1 MTRSETSGLE
11 FRHVSRSFGAVKALT
26 DVSFD
31 VRAGEA
37 HAIIGENGAGKSTL
51 LKILAG
57 IVQPEHGEV
66 FWRSEALRAQT
77 PRHALERGIG
87 MVYQEMLSFPNLTVA
102 ANIFAG
108 RELTQPGGR
117 LNERAMHT
125 RTAALLAELHVP
137 ATPDTPMDRLPAAL
151 CQLVQVAR
159 ALAFDCQVLVLDE
172 PTTSLTD
179 AEVDHLFAVVDALK
193 TRGLTILFVSH
204 RIPEVFRL
212 CDRITVLRDGTH
224 AGTFVTADTTPDTIV
239 RAMVGREP
247 PSRVRPTSSAG
258 SSGSTGSSGSS
269 GSMGNVRLSLKG
281 LSRRPRFR
289 DVSFDVRAGEI
300 VALFGLVGSGR
311 SEVLETIFGITPA
324 TSGHV
329 EIDGHRVNIRSARD
343 AAAAG
348 LGFVPEERARQ
359 GLFFNLSLVP
369 NIVLPKAAKDRRVRI
384 DGRADRRESEQQ
396 VTNLRIKTTSVDRM
410 PDTLSGGNQQK
421 VVAAKWLAT
430 SPKVLLLDEP
440 TKGVDV
446 GARFE
451 LHALIRQQVDAGM
464 ACLMVSSDLP
474 EVLALADRILV
485 MREGRLMGELDGN
498 TATDDTVMHLATHEA
513 AV

>member
-1 MTRSETSGLE
+1 M
-11 FRHVSRSFGAVKALT
+11 KALT
-26 DVSFD
+26 DVSFEIA
-31 VRAGEA
+31 AGEA

-57 IVQPEHGEV
+57 IVPPETGEL
-66 FWRSEALRAQT
+66 FWRGEQLKFQT

-87 MVYQEMLSFPNLTVA
+87 MVYQEMLSFPNLSVA

-108 RELTQPGGR
+108 REITKPGGR
-117 LNERAMHT
+117 LDERAMHA
-125 RTAALLAELHVP
+125 RTADLLAELHVP
-137 ATPDTPMDRLPAAL
+137 AKPDTPMDQLPAAL

-159 ALAFDCQVLVLDE
+159 ALAFDCKVLVLDE

-179 AEVDHLFAVVDALK
+179 AEVDHLFAVVDQLK
-193 TRGLTILFVSH
+193 QRGLTILFVSH

-212 CDRITVLRDGTH
+212 CDRITVLRDGRH
-224 AGTFVTADTTPDTIV
+224 AGTFTRTETTPDVIV

-247 PSRVRPTSSAG
+247 PTRVPRASVDAG
-258 SSGSTGSSGSS
+258 RTL
-269 GSMGNVRLSLKG
+269 LSLKQ
-281 LSRRPRFR
+281 LSRAPRFR
-289 DVSFDVRAGEI
+289 DVSLDVHAGEV

-311 SEVLETIFGITPA
+311 TEVLETVFGIAPA

-329 EIDGHRVNIRSARD
+329 EIDGQRVHIRSARD
-343 AAAAG
+343 AAKAG

-369 NIVLPKAAKDRRVRI
+369 NIILPKAAKDAVLRI
-384 DGRADRRESEQQ
+384 NSRADRREAEQQ
-396 VTNLRIKTTSVDRM
+396 VAELHIKTTSVDRT

-451 LHALIRQQVDAGM
+451 LHGLIRQQVDAGM
-464 ACLMVSSDLP
+464 GCLMVSSDLP

-485 MREGRLMGELDGN
+485 MREGRLMGELDGA
-498 TATDDTVMHLATHEA
+498 TATDDTVMHLATHDEA
-513 AV
+513 SA

>member
-1 MTRSETSGLE
+1 MRSHACGEWYYHTHSVSSATGLE

-26 DVSFD
+26 DVSFE
-31 VRAGEA
+31 VAPGEA
-37 HAIIGENGAGKSTL
+37 HALIGENGAGKSTL

-57 IVQPEHGEV
+57 IVQPESGEL
-66 FWRSEALRAQT
+66 FWRGDALKFQT

-87 MVYQEMLSFPNLTVA
+87 MVYQEMLAFPNLSVA
-102 ANIFAG
+102 GNIFAG
-108 RELTQPGGR
+108 RELLKSGGR
-117 LNERAMHT
+117 LDERAMHA
-125 RTAALLAELHVP
+125 RTAELLAELHVP
-137 ATPDTPMDRLPAAL
+137 AAPSTPMDQLPAAL

-159 ALAFDCQVLVLDE
+159 ALAFDCKVLVLDE

-179 AEVDHLFAVVDALK
+179 AEVDHLFAVVERLK
-193 TRGLTILFVSH
+193 QRGLTILFVSH

-212 CDRITVLRDGTH
+212 CDRITVLRDGRH
-224 AGTFVTADTTPDTIV
+224 AGTFDKANTTPDTIV

-247 PSRVRPTSSAG
+247 PARVPRAANTAG
-258 SSGSTGSSGSS
+258 AT
-269 GSMGNVRLSLKG
+269 RLAVQG
-281 LSRRPRFR
+281 LSRGARFR
-289 DVSFDVRAGEI
+289 DVSFDVHAGEV

-311 SEVLETIFGITPA
+311 TEVLETIFGLVPA
-324 TSGHV
+324 TAGTV
-329 EIDGHRVNIRSARD
+329 AIDGRPVAITSARE

-359 GLFFNLSLVP
+359 GLFFNLSLIP
-369 NIVLPKAAKDRRVRI
+369 NIILPKAAKEGVLTIDRR
-384 DGRADRRESEQQ
+384 GDRRMAEQQ
-396 VTNLRIKTTSVDRM
+396 VADLHIKTNSVDRT

-451 LHALIRQQVDAGM
+451 LHGLIRQQVDDGM

-485 MREGRLMGELDGN
+485 MREGRLMGELDGA
-498 TATDDTVMHLATHEA
+498 TATDDSVMHLATHEA
-513 AV
+513 S

>member
-1 MTRSETSGLE
+1 MSSATGLE
-11 FRHVSRSFGAVKALT
+11 FRNVSRSFGAVQALS
-26 DVSFD
+26 DVSFT
-31 VRAGEA
+31 VAAGEA
-37 HAIIGENGAGKSTL
+37 HALIGENGAGKSTL

-57 IVQPEHGEV
+57 IVQPETGQL
-66 FWRSEALRAQT
+66 FWRGDAMTLPT

-87 MVYQEMLSFPNLTVA
+87 MVYQEMLAFPNLSVA

-108 RELTQPGGR
+108 RELLKSGGR
-117 LNERAMHT
+117 LDEPAMRA
-125 RTAALLAELHVP
+125 RTAELLRDLHVP
-137 ATPDTPMDRLPAAL
+137 ASPDTPMDQLPAAL

-179 AEVDHLFAVVDALK
+179 AEVDHLFAVVERLK
-193 TRGLTILFVSH
+193 ARGLTILFVSH

-212 CDRITVLRDGTH
+212 CDRITVLRDGRH
-224 AGTFVTADTTPDTIV
+224 AGTFAKADTTPDTIV

-247 PSRVRPTSSAG
+247 PARVPRAANAVGAT
-258 SSGSTGSSGSS
+258 
-269 GSMGNVRLSLKG
+269 RLSVKG
-281 LSRRPRFR
+281 LSRGHRFR
-289 DVSFDVRAGEI
+289 DVSFDVRAGEV

-311 SEVLETIFGITPA
+311 TEVLESIFGLVPPTA
-324 TSGHV
+324 GTV
-329 EIDGHRVNIRSARD
+329 AIDGAPVTIRSARE

-369 NIVLPKAAKDRRVRI
+369 NIVLPKAAKDRLLGI
-384 DGRADRRESEQQ
+384 DRRGDRMLAERQ
-396 VTNLRIKTTSVDRM
+396 VADLRIKTTTVDRT

-430 SPKVLLLDEP
+430 TPKVLMLDEP

-451 LHALIRQQVDAGM
+451 LHAIIRQQVDAGM

-498 TATDDTVMHLATHEA
+498 TATDDSVMHLATHEA
-513 AV
+513 LA

>member
-1 MTRSETSGLE
+1 MSGLV
-11 FRHVSRSFGAVKALT
+11 FRNVSRSFGAVKALT

-31 VRAGEA
+31 VSAGEA
-37 HAIIGENGAGKSTL
+37 HALIGENGAGKSTL

-57 IVQPEHGEV
+57 IVQPESGDLSWQGEPLK
-66 FWRSEALRAQT
+66 FQT

-87 MVYQEMLSFPNLTVA
+87 MVYQEMLSFPNLSVA
-102 ANIFAG
+102 GNIFAG
-108 RELTQPGGR
+108 REITKSGGR
-117 LNERAMHT
+117 LDEKAMRE

-159 ALAFDCQVLVLDE
+159 ALAFDCKVLVLDE

-179 AEVDHLFAVVDALK
+179 AEVDHLFAVVEQLK
-193 TRGLTILFVSH
+193 RRGLTILFVSH

-212 CDRITVLRDGTH
+212 CDRITVLRDGKH
-224 AGTFVTADTTPDTIV
+224 AGTFNRAEATPDTIV

-247 PSRVRPTSSAG
+247 PARVPRASVDAG
-258 SSGSTGSSGSS
+258 RIRLAVT
-269 GSMGNVRLSLKG
+269 RLS
-281 LSRRPRFR
+281 RAPRFR
-289 DVSFDVRAGEI
+289 DVSLTVRAGEV

-311 SEVLETIFGITPA
+311 TEVLETIFGITPA
-324 TSGHV
+324 TAGQV
-329 EIDGHRVNIRSARD
+329 EIDGQRVTIRNARD

-369 NIVLPKAAKDRRVRI
+369 NIILPKAAKDAVLRINRRN
-384 DGRADRRESEQQ
+384 DRREVEHQ
-396 VTNLRIKTTSVDRM
+396 VATLHIKTASVDRT

-430 SPKVLLLDEP
+430 SPKVMLLDEP

-485 MREGRLMGELDGN
+485 MREGRLMGELDGA
-498 TATDDTVMHLATHEA
+498 TATDDAVMQMATHEVVA
-513 AV
+513 

>member
-1 MTRSETSGLE
+1 M
-11 FRHVSRSFGAVKALT
+11 KALT
-26 DVSFD
+26 DVSFEIA
-31 VRAGEA
+31 AGEA

-57 IVQPEHGEV
+57 IVQPETGELFWHGEP
-66 FWRSEALRAQT
+66 LKCLT

-87 MVYQEMLSFPNLTVA
+87 MVYQEMLSFPNLSVA

-108 RELTQPGGR
+108 REITKSGGR
-117 LNERAMHT
+117 LDERAMHA
-125 RTAALLAELHVP
+125 RTAELLAELHVP
-137 ATPDTPMDRLPAAL
+137 ARPDTPMDQLPAAL

-159 ALAFDCQVLVLDE
+159 ALAFDCKVLVLDE

-179 AEVDHLFAVVDALK
+179 AEVDHLFAVVDQLK
-193 TRGLTILFVSH
+193 QRGLTILFVSH

-212 CDRITVLRDGTH
+212 CDRITVLRDGLH
-224 AGTFVTADTTPDTIV
+224 AGTFTRADTTPDTIV

-247 PSRVRPTSSAG
+247 PGRIPRSQGSDGSNGSQGSRG
-258 SSGSTGSSGSS
+258 S
-269 GSMGNVRLSLKG
+269 VRLSLKA
-281 LSRRPRFR
+281 LSRSPRFR
-289 DVSFDVRAGEI
+289 DISFDVHAGEV

-311 SEVLETIFGITPA
+311 TEVLETVFGIAPA
-324 TSGHV
+324 TAGHV
-329 EIDGHRVNIRSARD
+329 EIDGHRVHIRSARD
-343 AAAAG
+343 AAKAG

-359 GLFFNLSLVP
+359 GLFFNLSLVT
-369 NIVLPKAAKDRRVRI
+369 NIILPKAAKDAVLRI
-384 DGRADRRESEQQ
+384 DRRADRRAAEKQ
-396 VTNLRIKTTSVDRM
+396 VAELHIRTTSVDRT

-430 SPKVLLLDEP
+430 LPKVLLLDEP

-451 LHALIRQQVDAGM
+451 LHGLIRQQVDAGM
-464 ACLMVSSDLP
+464 GCLMVSSDLP

-485 MREGRLMGELDGN
+485 MREGRLMGELDGA
-498 TATDDTVMHLATHEA
+498 TATDDTVMHLATHDEA
-513 AV
+513 SA

>member
-1 MTRSETSGLE
+1 MSLS
-11 FRHVSRSFGAVKALT
+11 FRHVSRSFGAVKALS

-31 VRAGEA
+31 VAAGEA
-37 HAIIGENGAGKSTL
+37 HALIGENGAGKSTL

-57 IVQPEHGEV
+57 IVQPEHGEL
-66 FWRSEALRAQT
+66 FFNDEPLKFQT

-87 MVYQEMLSFPNLTVA
+87 MVYQEMLSFPNLSVA
-102 ANIFAG
+102 GNIFAG
-108 RELTQPGGR
+108 REIVKPGGR
-117 LNERAMHT
+117 LDEKAMHA
-125 RTAALLAELHVP
+125 RTAQLLTELHVP
-137 ATPDTPMDRLPAAL
+137 ASPDTPMDRLPAAL

-159 ALAFDCQVLVLDE
+159 ALAFDCKVLVLDE

-179 AEVDHLFAVVDALK
+179 AEVDHLFAVVETLK
-193 TRGLTILFVSH
+193 KRGLTILFVSH

-212 CDRITVLRDGTH
+212 CDRITVLRDGRH
-224 AGTFVTADTTPDTIV
+224 AGTFVTADTTPESIV

-247 PSRVRPTSSAG
+247 PARIA
-258 SSGSTGSSGSS
+258 SSGSHDASRASRP
-269 GSMGNVRLSLKG
+269 VRLAVRA
-281 LSRRPRFR
+281 LSRAPRFR
-289 DVSFDVRAGEI
+289 DISFEVRAGE
-300 VALFGLVGSGR
+300 VVGLFGLVGSGR

-324 TSGHV
+324 TAGHIEV
-329 EIDGHRVNIRSARD
+329 DEQRVTIRSARD
-343 AAAAG
+343 AAKAG

-369 NIVLPKAAKDRRVRI
+369 NIILPKAAKDAVVRI
-384 DGRADRRESEQQ
+384 NRRDDRRGAEQQ
-396 VTNLRIKTTSVDRM
+396 VDALHIKTTSVDRT

-451 LHALIRQQVDAGM
+451 LHGIIRQQVDAGM

-485 MREGRLMGELDGN
+485 MREGRLMGELDGA

-513 AV
+513 S

>member
-1 MTRSETSGLE
+1 MSESGLS
-11 FRHVSRSFGAVKALT
+11 FRRVSRSFGAVRALSE
-26 DVSFD
+26 VSFD
-31 VRAGEA
+31 VSLGEA

-57 IVQPEHGEV
+57 IVQPESGEL
-66 FWRSEALRAQT
+66 FFGGERLHFQT

-87 MVYQEMLSFPNLTVA
+87 MVYQEMLSFPNLSVA

-108 RELTQPGGR
+108 RELTKAGGR
-117 LNERAMHT
+117 LDERAMHA

-137 ATPDTPMDRLPAAL
+137 ASPDTPMDRLPAAL

-159 ALAFDCQVLVLDE
+159 ALAFDCKVLVLDE

-179 AEVDHLFAVVDALK
+179 AEVDHLFAVVDQLK
-193 TRGLTILFVSH
+193 QRGLTILFVSH

-212 CDRITVLRDGTH
+212 CDRITVLRDGKH
-224 AGTFVTADTTPDTIV
+224 AGTFNKTDTTPDTIV

-247 PSRVRPTSSAG
+247 PGRVRGTSSGSAGATSSAG
-258 SSGSTGSSGSS
+258 S
-269 GSMGNVRLSLKG
+269 MRHVRLSLRS
-281 LSRRPRFR
+281 LSRLPRFR
-289 DVSFDVRAGEI
+289 DISLDVRAGEV

-311 SEVLETIFGITPA
+311 TEVLETIFGITPA
-324 TSGHV
+324 TSGDI
-329 EIDGHRVNIRSARD
+329 EIDGQRVTIRSARD

-359 GLFFNLSLVP
+359 GLFFNLSLVT
-369 NIVLPKAAKDRRVRI
+369 NIILPKAAKERQVRI
-384 DGRADRRESEQQ
+384 DRRGDRREAERQ
-396 VTNLRIKTTSVDRM
+396 VVGLHIKTTSVDRT

-430 SPKVLLLDEP
+430 SPKVMLLDEP

-451 LHALIRQQVDAGM
+451 LHGLIRQQVDAGM
-464 ACLMVSSDLP
+464 GCLMVSSDLP
-474 EVLALADRILV
+474 ELLALADRILV
-485 MREGRLMGELDGN
+485 MREGRLMGELDGA

-513 AV
+513 SA

>member
-1 MTRSETSGLE
+1 MPPSDGLR
-11 FRHVSRSFGAVKALT
+11 FQRVSRSFGAVKALT

-31 VRAGEA
+31 IAAGEA

-57 IVQPEHGEV
+57 IVQPESGQLFLRGEPLT
-66 FWRSEALRAQT
+66 FQT

-87 MVYQEMLSFPNLTVA
+87 MVYQEMLSFPNLSVA

-108 RELTQPGGR
+108 REITKSGGR
-117 LNERAMHT
+117 LDERAMRV
-125 RTAALLAELHVP
+125 RTAELLAELHVP
-137 ATPDTPMDRLPAAL
+137 ATPDTPMDQLPAAL

-179 AEVDHLFAVVDALK
+179 AEVDHLFAVVDKLK
-193 TRGLTILFVSH
+193 QRGITILFVSH

-212 CDRITVLRDGTH
+212 CDRITVLRDGQH
-224 AGTFVTADTTPDTIV
+224 AGTFVTAEVTPDAIV

-247 PSRVRPTSSAG
+247 PARVGKTSSLGSLG
-258 SSGSTGSSGSS
+258 SSGSLGS
-269 GSMGNVRLSLKG
+269 VRLSVHG
-281 LSRRPRFR
+281 LARAPRFR
-289 DVSFDVRAGEI
+289 DISFEVRAGEV

-311 SEVLETIFGITPA
+311 SEVLETIFGIAPPTA
-324 TSGHV
+324 GHV
-329 EIDGHRVNIRSARD
+329 EIDGQRVHIRSARD
-343 AAAAG
+343 AAKAG

-369 NIVLPKAAKDRRVRI
+369 NIILPKAAKDAILRI
-384 DGRADRRESEQQ
+384 DRRADRREAERQ
-396 VTNLRIKTTSVDRM
+396 VGALHIKTASVDRT

-451 LHALIRQQVDAGM
+451 LHALIRQQVEAGM
-464 ACLMVSSDLP
+464 GCLMVSSDLP

-485 MREGRLMGELDGN
+485 MREGRLMGELDGA

-513 AV
+513 YA

>member
-1 MTRSETSGLE
+1 M
-11 FRHVSRSFGAVKALT
+11 KALT
-26 DVSFD
+26 DVSFGIA
-31 VRAGEA
+31 AGEA

-57 IVQPEHGEV
+57 IVQPETGE
-66 FWRSEALRAQT
+66 FYWRGEQLKFQT

-87 MVYQEMLSFPNLTVA
+87 MVYQEMLSFPNLSVA

-108 RELTQPGGR
+108 REITRAGGR
-117 LNERAMHT
+117 LNERAMRA
-125 RTAALLAELHVP
+125 RTAELLAELHVP
-137 ATPDTPMDRLPAAL
+137 ATPDTPMDQLPAAL

-179 AEVDHLFAVVDALK
+179 AEVDHLFAVVDQLK
-193 TRGLTILFVSH
+193 QRGLTILFVSH

-212 CDRITVLRDGTH
+212 CDRITVLRDGRH
-224 AGTFVTADTTPDTIV
+224 AGTFTRSETTPDVIV

-247 PSRVRPTSSAG
+247 PGRIPRSTGSAG
-258 SSGSTGSSGSS
+258 SQGA
-269 GSMGNVRLSLKG
+269 VRLSLKA
-281 LSRRPRFR
+281 LSRSPRFR
-289 DVSFDVRAGEI
+289 DISLDVHAGEV

-311 SEVLETIFGITPA
+311 TEVLETIFGIAPA
-324 TSGHV
+324 TGGHV
-329 EIDGHRVNIRSARD
+329 EIDGQRVNICSARD
-343 AAAAG
+343 AAKAG

-369 NIVLPKAAKDRRVRI
+369 NIILPKAAKDAVLRI
-384 DGRADRRESEQQ
+384 DRRADRREAEKQ
-396 VTNLRIKTTSVDRM
+396 VAELHIKTTSVDRT

-421 VVAAKWLAT
+421 VVAAKWLAI

-451 LHALIRQQVDAGM
+451 LHGLIRQQVDAGM
-464 ACLMVSSDLP
+464 GCLMVSSDLP

-485 MREGRLMGELDGN
+485 MREGRLMGELDGA

-513 AV
+513 SA

>member
-1 MTRSETSGLE
+1 MNDSRRSTGLE
-11 FRHVSRSFGAVKALT
+11 FRNISRSFGAVKALT

-31 VRAGEA
+31 VAEGEA

-57 IVQPEHGEV
+57 IVPPERGEL
-66 FWRSEALRAQT
+66 FFGGEQLRFQT
-77 PRHALERGIG
+77 PRDALERGIG
-87 MVYQEMLSFPNLTVA
+87 MVYQEMLSFPNLSVA

-108 RELTQPGGR
+108 REITTAGGR
-117 LNERAMHT
+117 LDERAMHA
-125 RTAALLAELHVP
+125 RTAALLGDLHVP
-137 ATPDTPMDRLPAAL
+137 AAPDTPMDRLPAAL

-159 ALAFDCQVLVLDE
+159 ALAFDCKVLVLDE

-179 AEVDHLFAVVDALK
+179 AEVDHLFAVVGELK
-193 TRGLTILFVSH
+193 RRGLTILFVSH

-224 AGTFVTADTTPDTIV
+224 AGTFVTAETTPDVIV

-247 PSRVRPTSSAG
+247 PARVPRASVDAG
-258 SSGSTGSSGSS
+258 RT
-269 GSMGNVRLSLKG
+269 LLALKH
-281 LSRRPRFR
+281 LSRAPRFT
-289 DVSFDVRAGEI
+289 DISFDVHAGEV

-311 SEVLETIFGITPA
+311 TEVLETIFGIAPA
-324 TSGHV
+324 TAGHV
-329 EIDGHRVNIRSARD
+329 EIDGRRPTIRSARD

-369 NIVLPKAAKDRRVRI
+369 NIILPKAAKEGHMTIDRR
-384 DGRADRRESEQQ
+384 GDRKTAEQQ
-396 VTNLRIKTTSVDRM
+396 VAELRIKTSSVDRT

-451 LHALIRQQVDAGM
+451 LHGLSRQQVDGGM
-464 ACLMVSSDLP
+464 GCLMVSSDLP

-485 MREGRLMGELDGN
+485 MREGRLMGELDGA

-513 AV
+513 SA